1 MRHMWAILNCSS
13 FIFQMRK
20 LASKRKENE
29 TNFEEKRMNM
39 SIDDDKDYN
48 KENDR
53 GRYVK
58 DPYYDNV

>member
-1 MRHMWAILNCSS
+1 
-13 FIFQMRK
+13 MRK